1 MVVWRQIERLPG
13 PRLSVEAEADA
24 DANTNTETRAG
35 RRPAIISETIA
46 GACSSPAGDDVVE
59 DDVVG
64 DDVVGDDDAGYD
76 DATQTGRVQHRE
88 GVRSQAFRR
97 AGETAPTTTS
107 SDEASQSG

>member
-13 PRLSVEAEADA
+13 HRLSVETEAHA

-46 GACSSPAGDDVVE
+46 GACSSPRAGDDDVGG
-59 DDVVG
+59 DVVG
-64 DDVVGDDDAGYD
+64 D

-88 GVRSQAFRR
+88 GARSQAFRR
-97 AGETAPTTTS
+97 DGETAPTPAS
-107 SDEASQSG
+107 SD